1 MKNLRPTHT
10 LRLVV
15 LVVLAAALALGSL
28 WLVEVMRR
36 QTDNILPETA
46 RTDPDFYV
54 EKFNFVR
61 MGKNGEARYNL
72 TGTQMEHYPGDDS
85 YLIQNPIMHSYGTD
99 RPPMVSRSKRATVQ
113 NNNTEVHMY
122 DDVHIDRPPSPTSQ
136 HFQLKTSYLL
146 LLPDEDI
153 MKTPKAV
160 ELRLGGSILN
170 GVGMVANNATGEFS
184 LSGDVK
190 GMYQPVARNN

>member
-1 MKNLRPTHT
+1 MKAVRPANTM
-10 LRLVV
+10 RIVI
-15 LVVLAAALALGSL
+15 LVVLAASLALGSL

-36 QTDNILPETA
+36 QTEDAMPAAA

-61 MGKNGEARYNL
+61 MDKNGAARYNV
-72 TGTQMEHYPGDDS
+72 TGSEMHHYPGDDS
-85 YLIQNPIMHSYGTD
+85 YLIQNPVMHSYGVD
-99 RPPMVSRSKRATVQ
+99 RPPMVSSSKRATIQ

-122 DDVHIDRPPSPTSQ
+122 DDVHIDRPASATAQ

-153 MKTPKAV
+153 MKTPKPV
-160 ELRLGGSILN
+160 TLQLGGSTLN
-170 GVGMVANNATGEFS
+170 GVGMVANNATGEFK

-190 GMYQPVARNN
+190 GMYQPAARN

>member
-72 TGTQMEHYPGDDS
+72 TGSQMLHYPADDS
-85 YLIQNPIMHSYGTD
+85 YLVQNPIMHSYGTD

-190 GMYQPVARNN
+190 GMYQPAVRKN